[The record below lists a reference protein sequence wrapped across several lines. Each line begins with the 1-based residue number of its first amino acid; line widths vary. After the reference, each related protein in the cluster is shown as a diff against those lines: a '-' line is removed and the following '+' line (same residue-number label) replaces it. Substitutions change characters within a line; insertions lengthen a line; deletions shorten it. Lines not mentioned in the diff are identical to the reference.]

1 MSYKFEALE
10 VPVVNGIYKK
20 DDGTKKLKTLRKLL
34 DGEDISFEFQN
45 IQLKQDTNEIQTN
58 IVAPTKFYKSFKE
71 LEMEPKVPTA
81 ANENDII
88 SFYQDCFTKYDG
100 LGFDKKTLLY
110 LDKTFPTFET
120 EAILLSSLFQK
131 SKDYKDFD
139 KPYISVEFSVDT
151 RSDEF
156 RNIINK
162 QFSKSIST
170 EERNRYL
177 KRFVKNSQQL
187 SRRNVAVV
195 KSHKGK
201 EQSIYISYDDPK
213 PADLTTQ
220 KDDQIFEKK
229 FFPFDAGKNDRLTRS
244 NAAFGPQFRGSPQ
257 IYSFDNILE
266 GKTCSYDIVGYVL
279 TKRKGNFVIKRTYIL
294 NDKQN
299 FKGTL
304 KYFDSQIKEDEEYS
318 YTIEQINKIYGKTFR
333 KHKEKEYKYPDGY
346 EVKQKD
352 FFRSAKVSIKK
363 VFEPLLV
370 TEEVIADSEDEK
382 IIPAYKTKDFKVEIP
397 FTVNERP
404 LVAYS
409 PLSSI
414 TDLESPDIE
423 LNTKILLIKPSKPEI
438 SIFSKK
444 GESRNVLIM
453 MTNILGVRQDI
464 AGLAEQ
470 QESKLKIIDLGFEVQ
485 EIKIL
490 TKEFRLYRTSEKPKS
505 YDSFPKEPHKILP
518 VENPDF
524 LDDIE
529 PNVVYY
535 YYAEGISLQ
544 GSKSDPSRVLKMQM
558 IQEQDHVFMLLELY
572 DFGEDKEIVKEK
584 LFRKDLKISPTLL
597 QSSVKDMVVGGFI
610 KSEEKNGF
618 SNKLFG
624 DSPTIL
630 RGTAT
635 GSGPAQSPT
644 HKVRVTSK
652 KTRRRLDLNVIF
664 SFEEVKQFEQLPES
678 AELVLEIT
686 PQDKAD
692 KAAQALGFASAAE
705 QQAALEEV
713 TTGEKWKV
721 APADFAAFAAQVTA
735 KQIASGDFL
744 PSETKQMIKDIVNTT
759 GLVAPIMPQDTEDK
773 EKFAK
778 EASEV
783 IAQQIADG
791 DALSE
796 ETKSSIAAIAKAKNL
811 VGDGSPAALFA
822 AGVVTLGDNKKR
834 EEPSKFA
841 NVGEAINKAV
851 ANVVAEQI
859 KEGTVGEGTEF
870 GETVKQAVETV
881 QTDALGTGTTLLAGV
896 AVALAGKSEEEKE
909 EEKEENKKQILQYSS
924 NQSAGGAT
932 AAQTTPQTT
941 QAKTVANDAKTKIS
955 KATASSG
962 QSSAMAGLPATATKA
977 PVEPPKPK
985 PKPERKTEKEK
996 AAEEAAAKEKAA
1008 KAVQDLF
1015 KKKKSGWWSF

>member
-45 IQLKQDTNEIQTN
+45 IQLKQDTNEIQTS

-110 LDKTFPTFET
+110 LNKTFPTFET

-220 KDDQIFEKK
+220 KDGQIFEKK

-257 IYSFDNILE
+257 IYSFDNILK
-266 GKTCSYDIVGYVL
+266 GTTCSYDIIGYVL

-299 FKGTL
+299 FKGVL

-318 YTIEQINKIYGKTFR
+318 YTIEQINKIYGKTFD
-333 KHKEKEYKYPDGY
+333 KQKDKKYKYPNGY

-363 VFEPLLV
+363 VFESLLV
-370 TEEVIADSEDEK
+370 TDEVIANNEDEK
-382 IIPAYKTKDFKVEIP
+382 IIPAYKTKDFRVEIP

-409 PLSSI
+409 PLSSV
-414 TDLESPDIE
+414 TDLESPDIK
-423 LNTKILLIKPSKPEI
+423 LNTKILLIKPSKPEM

-444 GESRNVLIM
+444 GESKNVLIM
-453 MTNILGVRQDI
+453 MTNILGVRQDV
-464 AGLAEQ
+464 AGLADQ
-470 QESKLKIIDLGFEVQ
+470 QESKLKIIDLGFEIN

-518 VENPDF
+518 IENPDF

-529 PNVVYY
+529 PNVTYY

-558 IQEQDHVFMLLELY
+558 VQEQDHIFMLLELY
-572 DFGEDKEIVKEK
+572 DFGEDKEIIKEK

-597 QSSVKDMVVGGFI
+597 QSSVKDMVVGGYI
-610 KSEEKNGF
+610 KSEEKSGF

-624 DSPTIL
+624 DSSTIL

-644 HKVRVTSK
+644 HKIRITSK
-652 KTRRRLDLNVIF
+652 KTRRRLDVNTIF

-686 PQDKAD
+686 PQEKAD
-692 KAAQALGFASAAE
+692 KAAQALGFASAAD

-713 TTGEKWKV
+713 TTGEKWRV
-721 APADFAAFAAQVTA
+721 APADFAAFAAQVAA

-759 GLVAPIMPQDTEDK
+759 GLVTPIIPQGTKDK

-783 IAQQIADG
+783 LAQQIVDG

-822 AGVVTLGDNKKR
+822 AGVVTLDDTKKGK
-834 EEPSKFA
+834 EPSKFA
-841 NVGEAINKAV
+841 NVGEAINKTV
-851 ANVVAEQI
+851 ANVIAEQI

-870 GETVKQAVETV
+870 GETVKQAVEMA
-881 QTDALGTGTTLLAGV
+881 QTDALGTGTVLAGV
-896 AVALAGKSEEEKE
+896 AAALTEESEEEKE
-909 EEKEENKKQILQYSS
+909 EKKKEILQYSS
-924 NQSAGGAT
+924 NQSAGGTT
-932 AAQTTPQTT
+932 AAQTAPQTT

-962 QSSAMAGLPATATKA
+962 QNNVLAGLAAPATKA

-985 PKPERKTEKEK
+985 PKPKRKTEKEK
-996 AAEEAAAKEKAA
+996 AAEEAAAKQKAA
-1008 KAVQDLF
+1008 KAVQDLL

>member
-304 KYFDSQIKEDEEYS
+304 KYFDSQIKE
-318 YTIEQINKIYGKTFR
+318 
-333 KHKEKEYKYPDGY
+333 
-346 EVKQKD
+346 
-352 FFRSAKVSIKK
+352 AKVSIKK

-464 AGLAEQ
+464 SGLAEQ

-796 ETKSSIAAIAKAKNL
+796 ETKSTIAAVARAKNL
-811 VGDGSPAALFA
+811 VGDGSPAALVA
-822 AGVVTLGDNKKR
+822 AGVFTGGNNRKKD
-834 EEPSKFA
+834 EPSKFA
-841 NVGEAINKAV
+841 NVDEAINKAV

-909 EEKEENKKQILQYSS
+909 EEKEENKKQISQYSS
-924 NQSAGGAT
+924 NQSAGGTT
-932 AAQTTPQTT
+932 AAQTT

-962 QSSAMAGLPATATKA
+962 QSSSAMAGLPATATKA